1 MSGAEG
7 ELFVDLDA
15 LDGVQRELTTLI
27 TALNEL
33 GVRPAVDGRAMGSQ
47 DVADAVDRF
56 VKSWDDGRQHL
67 VESLQACQRFAQT
80 AVEHYTKTENAL
92 QSAVEPVTARG
103 DRAP

>member
-1 MSGAEG
+1 MRSAAG

-33 GVRPAVDGRAMGSQ
+33 GACPAVDEGSLGSH
-47 DVADAVDRF
+47 DVAEAVDRF

-67 VESLQACQRFAQT
+67 VDSLQACQRFAQT
-80 AVEHYTKTENAL
+80 AVEHYTQNENAL
-92 QSAVEPVTARG
+92 QGALAPATAEG
-103 DRAP
+103 GRAP